1 MPGASAFHFWRTMTS
16 SATTTAAK
24 PTAADPKAAADEGAD
39 LPPGLLDVC
48 SLVLP
53 FFDSAEVAR
62 LGSTSKTWSETTTA
76 SSLPLVLRREL
87 VTSRALPDR
96 LVMSIDEMEGESL
109 GHWRRFAQQWASKTF
124 VRADLGTI
132 DAVAPPAKDDDDK
145 EEVRLHKRKNNVCS
159 ILIDVIL
166 TNLTCSFTTFHC
178 FYSRLPRMLSL
189 ISRSSRSPR

>member
-1 MPGASAFHFWRTMTS
+1 MTS
-16 SATTTAAK
+16 SATTTTDK
-24 PTAADPKAAADEGAD
+24 GDD

-53 FFDSAEVAR
+53 FFDSTELAQ
-62 LGSTSKTWSETTTA
+62 LGSTSKSWSETTTA

-132 DAVAPPAKDDDDK
+132 DAVAPPAKEDIVADNDLTGDDDDK
-145 EEVRLHKRKNNVCS
+145 EVEREVRLHCVNNKYFTLKRINSVCS
-159 ILIDVIL
+159 ILIDIVL
-166 TNLTCSFTTFHC
+166 TNLTCSFTTLHC
-178 FYSRLPRMLSL
+178 FY
-189 ISRSSRSPR
+189 